1 MSKTEAA
8 INQPVETAKASVGVS
23 DVIGE
28 FASSAWRAGVAR
40 PIQGVAQLAGVEV
53 KLEPERNL
61 TGAMR
66 VAEVAGSSVGTLA
79 DILLLSKVVG
89 RGVGAVAEAHQIKP
103 LMTDGLAKSLTVSG
117 TTGFV
122 DGFAFTPTQPGEGIT
137 NRLAHGVAEGA
148 GFMALDGASRYLG
161 GLTEKALT
169 NGISRTAT
177 RIGESVPT
185 WASDG
190 GRAAINALPSWA
202 TNSGRSGA
210 DFLMRN
216 AQKGGELLTS
226 RFPHLEAENALRNA
240 IAGATGG
247 SAYYVADA
255 TLNGKTPSLTDFG
268 GTNLGWAAANVV
280 FGGKLGPGRSAE
292 VKGEAPPKPE
302 LPPEKLVETPVK
314 FEPPPPPTYT
324 PTTKVLENGSQ
335 QWSYKD
341 VPGRGDEVTYT
352 REKVGDYL
360 SPKLDWQIKTA
371 DGKVYD
377 ASTKGPWE
385 IKYPDGASLQM
396 NEWNYLSFNK
406 PISIKL
412 GGKDVQVNEVT
423 QLHPDQKPI
432 AKQWMYQDPAVEN
445 QIVTFDAKRNW
456 SAVDANGKS
465 FGPASEGPW
474 KVTNI
479 DGYVE
484 SKAAGAGAEINVE
497 IVPGLSNWRDR
508 VKSTEPEADAGKPR
522 RPRAFM
528 LSTTDPSPMGL
539 SELPRTMDFG
549 SSSF

>member
-1 MSKTEAA
+1 MSKTEAS
-8 INQPVETAKASVGVS
+8 INQPVENASASAGIS

-28 FASSAWRAGVAR
+28 FASSAWRAGAVR
-40 PIQGVAQLAGVEV
+40 PIQGVAQLAGVEI
-53 KLEPERNL
+53 KTDPERHL

-66 VAEVAGSSVGTLA
+66 AAEVAGSAVGTLT
-79 DILLLSKVVG
+79 DIILLSKVVG
-89 RGVGAVAEAHQIKP
+89 RGVGAIADAAEIKP

-122 DGFAFTPTQPGEGIT
+122 DGFAFNPTQPGEGLK

-148 GFMALDGASRYLG
+148 GFMALDGATRYLG
-161 GLTEKALT
+161 GLPEKALT
-169 NGISRTAT
+169 NSLSRTAN
-177 RIGESVPT
+177 RIGEAMPT
-185 WASDG
+185 WASDSG
-190 GRAAINALPSWA
+190 IAAAKAMPTWA
-202 TNSGRSGA
+202 TDAGRSGT

-216 AQKGGELLTS
+216 VQKGGELLTS
-226 RFPHLEAENALRNA
+226 RFPHLEAENAMRNA

-247 SAYYVADA
+247 AAYYTTDA
-255 TLNGKTPSLTDFG
+255 TLNGKNPSLSDLGSTGF
-268 GTNLGWAAANVV
+268 GWAAANIVL
-280 FGGKLGPGRSAE
+280 GGKLGPGRSAE
-292 VKGEAPPKPE
+292 VKVEPKPE
-302 LPPEKLVETPVK
+302 PPPEKASEGPPK

-324 PTTKVLENGSQ
+324 PTTKVLEDGSQ

-341 VPGRGDEVTYT
+341 VPGHGDEVTYT
-352 REKVGDYL
+352 RQKVGDYL

-371 DGKVYD
+371 DGKIYD
-377 ASTKGPWE
+377 QNTKGPWE
-385 IKYPDGASLQM
+385 IKYPDGASLQK

-423 QLHPDQKPI
+423 QLHPDQKEI
-432 AKQWMYQDPAVEN
+432 AKQWVYEDPAVLN
-445 QIVTFDAKRNW
+445 QTVTFDANRNW

-484 SKAAGAGAEINVE
+484 SKLAGAGSEIDVE
-497 IVPGLSNWRDR
+497 VVPGLSNWRDR
-508 VKSTEPEADAGKPR
+508 VKPAEQEAESGKPR

-528 LSTTDPSPMGL
+528 ISTTDPSPMGL
-539 SELPRTMDFG
+539 SEMPRTMEIGTSNF
-549 SSSF
+549 